1 MENAIVKI
9 NPTEYGLTDETAARI
24 EAQFTPMLAKMTEL
38 EGEYNAILGLN
49 IEDPNTAKLAKDLR
63 LKYVKVRTGTADIH
77 KVQKA
82 YFLNGGRFVDGW
94 KNAQLFASQGK
105 EEALERI
112 EKHAENLE
120 RERLEKLQQLRV
132 ALLAEYV
139 ENASELSLSGMEQ
152 DVFDAY
158 LSAKKQ
164 AFEDRKA
171 AELKAEQDR
180 IAREKAEAEER
191 EAQRL
196 ENIRLKEEADKRE
209 AEIEKERLA
218 AQKERERV
226 ERENADRLAAERKAA
241 AELAAKIKADNDA
254 RIAAEKAERARI
266 EKENAA
272 QLAKLQAEKDAEI
285 AKRDRIIEEF
295 KLNSPVIDAAARY
308 KAVNPE
314 QVKAL
319 IRSNLRLN
327 PEGEVEVLD
336 EKGVVKYDDQGRP
349 VSVDNFV
356 QTWLQQNPHF
366 VQPTPSTSA
375 TKGNVG
381 FTQNKMDLSK
391 LDMSNPEHRKIYAE
405 SRKAR

>member
-38 EGEYNAILGLN
+38 ESEYNVILGLN
-49 IEDPNTAKLAKDLR
+49 VEDPNTAKLAKDLR
-63 LKYVKVRTGTADIH
+63 LKYVKVRTGTAEIH

-82 YFLNGGRFVDGW
+82 FFLNGGRFVDGW

-152 DVFDAY
+152 DVFEAY
-158 LSAKKQ
+158 LSTKKQ
-164 AFEDRKA
+164 QYEDRKA

-209 AEIEKERLA
+209 AEIEA
-218 AQKERERV
+218 ERV
-226 ERENADRLAAERKAA
+226 ERDRIEAEKEAVRAKRNEELRPYIVFIRDYNGTLNLDEDDYQKELSGLEIVAKQQWDYDNEQRRIAQEKADKDA
-241 AELAAKIKADNDA
+241 AELAEKQKEIDRIEKELADKKAAEAKAEAD
-254 RIAAEKAERARI
+254 RIAAEKAAKLEA
-266 EKENAA
+266 EKLAKAPIKA
-272 QLAKLQAEKDAEI
+272 QLTAWVNSFQVPAANIEHEK
-285 AKRDRIIEEF
+285 KVLIEEKF
-295 KLNSPVIDAAARY
+295 NRF
-308 KAVNPE
+308 
-314 QVKAL
+314 
-319 IRSNLRLN
+319 
-327 PEGEVEVLD
+327 LD
-336 EKGVVKYDDQGRP
+336 WAKSEI
-349 VSVDNFV
+349 N
-356 QTWLQQNPHF
+356 N
-366 VQPTPSTSA
+366 
-375 TKGNVG
+375 
-381 FTQNKMDLSK
+381 
-391 LDMSNPEHRKIYAE
+391 I
-405 SRKAR
+405 

>member
-24 EAQFTPMLAKMTEL
+24 EAQFTPMLARMTEL

-105 EEALERI
+105 EESLERI

-152 DVFDAY
+152 DVFEAY
-158 LSAKKQ
+158 LSTKKQ
-164 AFEDRKA
+164 QYEDRKA

-191 EAQRL
+191 AAQRL

-209 AEIEKERLA
+209 AEIKEAADKLAKAEKELA
-218 AQKERERV
+218 DKK
-226 ERENADRLAAERKAA
+226 AAEAKA
-241 AELAAKIKADNDA
+241 ESD
-254 RIAAEKAERARI
+254 RIAAEKAAKLEA
-266 EKENAA
+266 EKLAKAPIKA
-272 QLAKLQAEKDAEI
+272 QLTAWVNLFAIPTANIEHEK
-285 AKRDRIIEEF
+285 KVLIEEKF
-295 KLNSPVIDAAARY
+295 NRF
-308 KAVNPE
+308 
-314 QVKAL
+314 
-319 IRSNLRLN
+319 
-327 PEGEVEVLD
+327 LD
-336 EKGVVKYDDQGRP
+336 WAKSEI
-349 VSVDNFV
+349 N
-356 QTWLQQNPHF
+356 N
-366 VQPTPSTSA
+366 
-375 TKGNVG
+375 
-381 FTQNKMDLSK
+381 
-391 LDMSNPEHRKIYAE
+391 I
-405 SRKAR
+405 

>member
-38 EGEYNAILGLN
+38 ESEYNVILGLN
-49 IEDPNTAKLAKDLR
+49 VEDPNTAKLAKDLR
-63 LKYVKVRTGTADIH
+63 LKYVKVRTGTAEIH

-82 YFLNGGRFVDGW
+82 FFLNGGRFVDGW

-285 AKRDRIIEEF
+285 AKEKEAARKIQEELYNKRIAEEEAERARIAAEKAAKLEAEKLAKAPIKAQLTAWVNSFQVPAANIEHEKKVLIEEKF
-295 KLNSPVIDAAARY
+295 NRFLEWAKSEINNI
-308 KAVNPE
+308 
-314 QVKAL
+314 
-319 IRSNLRLN
+319 
-327 PEGEVEVLD
+327 
-336 EKGVVKYDDQGRP
+336 
-349 VSVDNFV
+349 
-356 QTWLQQNPHF
+356 
-366 VQPTPSTSA
+366 
-375 TKGNVG
+375 
-381 FTQNKMDLSK
+381 
-391 LDMSNPEHRKIYAE
+391 
-405 SRKAR
+405 

>member
-1 MENAIVKI
+1 METSLVKI
-9 NPTEYGLTDETAARI
+9 EAKEYGLTDETAANI
-24 EAQFTPMLAKMTEL
+24 EAQFLPMLAKMTEL
-38 EGEYNAILGLN
+38 ENEYNTILGLN
-49 IEDPNTAKLAKDLR
+49 IEEPQTAKLAKDLR
-63 LKYVKVRTGTADIH
+63 LKYVKVRTGTAEIH

-120 RERLEKLQQLRV
+120 RERLEKLQSLRV
-132 ALLAEYV
+132 ALLTEYV

-152 DVFDAY
+152 DVFEAY
-158 LSAKKQ
+158 LSTKKQ
-164 AFEDRKA
+164 QYEDRKA

-209 AEIEKERLA
+209 AGIEKERLA

-226 ERENADRLAAERKAA
+226 
-241 AELAAKIKADNDA
+241 
-254 RIAAEKAERARI
+254 

-285 AKRDRIIEEF
+285 AKEKEAARKLQEELYNKRIAEEEAERARIAAEKAAKLEAEKLAKAPIKKQLTAWVNEFKIPAANIQHDKRTLIEEKF
-295 KLNSPVIDAAARY
+295 NRFLDWAKNEI
-308 KAVNPE
+308 E
-314 QVKAL
+314 Q
-319 IRSNLRLN
+319 I
-327 PEGEVEVLD
+327 
-336 EKGVVKYDDQGRP
+336 
-349 VSVDNFV
+349 
-356 QTWLQQNPHF
+356 
-366 VQPTPSTSA
+366 
-375 TKGNVG
+375 
-381 FTQNKMDLSK
+381 
-391 LDMSNPEHRKIYAE
+391 
-405 SRKAR
+405 

>member
-38 EGEYNAILGLN
+38 ENEYNAILGLN

-152 DVFDAY
+152 YVFEAY

-209 AEIEKERLA
+209 AEIEA
-218 AQKERERV
+218 ERV
-226 ERENADRLAAERKAA
+226 ERDRIEAEKEAVRAKRNEELRPYIVFIRDYNGTLNLGEDDYQKELSGLEIVAKQQWDYDNEQRRIAQEKADKDA
-241 AELAAKIKADNDA
+241 AELAEKQKEIDRIEKELADKKAAEAKAEAD
-254 RIAAEKAERARI
+254 RIAAEKAAKLEA
-266 EKENAA
+266 EK
-272 QLAKLQAEKDAEI
+272 LAKAPIKKQLTAWVNSFQVPAANIEHEK
-285 AKRDRIIEEF
+285 KVLIEEKF
-295 KLNSPVIDAAARY
+295 NRF
-308 KAVNPE
+308 
-314 QVKAL
+314 
-319 IRSNLRLN
+319 
-327 PEGEVEVLD
+327 LD
-336 EKGVVKYDDQGRP
+336 WAKSEI
-349 VSVDNFV
+349 N
-356 QTWLQQNPHF
+356 N
-366 VQPTPSTSA
+366 
-375 TKGNVG
+375 
-381 FTQNKMDLSK
+381 
-391 LDMSNPEHRKIYAE
+391 I
-405 SRKAR
+405 

>member
-38 EGEYNAILGLN
+38 ESEYNAILGLN
-49 IEDPNTAKLAKDLR
+49 IEAPNTAKLAKDLR
-63 LKYVKVRTGTADIH
+63 LKYVKVRTGTAEIH

-82 YFLNGGRFVDGW
+82 FFLNGGRFVDGW

-152 DVFDAY
+152 DVFEAY
-158 LSAKKQ
+158 LSTKKQ
-164 AFEDRKA
+164 QYEDRKA

-209 AEIEKERLA
+209 AEIEAERIERDRIEKELA
-218 AQKERERV
+218 DKK
-226 ERENADRLAAERKAA
+226 AAEAKA
-241 AELAAKIKADNDA
+241 EAD
-254 RIAAEKAERARI
+254 RIAAEKAAKLEA
-266 EKENAA
+266 EKLAKAPIKA
-272 QLAKLQAEKDAEI
+272 QLTAWVNLFAIPAASVQHEK
-285 AKRDRIIEEF
+285 KVLIEEKF
-295 KLNSPVIDAAARY
+295 NRF
-308 KAVNPE
+308 
-314 QVKAL
+314 
-319 IRSNLRLN
+319 
-327 PEGEVEVLD
+327 LD
-336 EKGVVKYDDQGRP
+336 WAKSEI
-349 VSVDNFV
+349 N
-356 QTWLQQNPHF
+356 N
-366 VQPTPSTSA
+366 
-375 TKGNVG
+375 
-381 FTQNKMDLSK
+381 
-391 LDMSNPEHRKIYAE
+391 I
-405 SRKAR
+405 

>member
-152 DVFDAY
+152 DVFEAY

-285 AKRDRIIEEF
+285 AKEKEAARKIQEELYNKRIAEEEAERARIAAEKAAKLEAEKLAKAPIKKQLTAWVNSFQVPAANIEHEKKVLIEEKF
-295 KLNSPVIDAAARY
+295 NRFLEWAKSEINNI
-308 KAVNPE
+308 
-314 QVKAL
+314 
-319 IRSNLRLN
+319 
-327 PEGEVEVLD
+327 
-336 EKGVVKYDDQGRP
+336 
-349 VSVDNFV
+349 
-356 QTWLQQNPHF
+356 
-366 VQPTPSTSA
+366 
-375 TKGNVG
+375 
-381 FTQNKMDLSK
+381 
-391 LDMSNPEHRKIYAE
+391 
-405 SRKAR
+405 

>member
-152 DVFDAY
+152 DVFEAY

-226 ERENADRLAAERKAA
+226 E
-241 AELAAKIKADNDA
+241 
-254 RIAAEKAERARI
+254 
-266 EKENAA
+266 KENAA

-285 AKRDRIIEEF
+285 AKEKEAARKIQEELYNKRIAEEEAERARIAAEKAAKLEAEKLAKAPIKKQLTAWVNSFQVPAANIEHEKKVLIEEKF
-295 KLNSPVIDAAARY
+295 NRFLEWAKSEINNI
-308 KAVNPE
+308 
-314 QVKAL
+314 
-319 IRSNLRLN
+319 
-327 PEGEVEVLD
+327 
-336 EKGVVKYDDQGRP
+336 
-349 VSVDNFV
+349 
-356 QTWLQQNPHF
+356 
-366 VQPTPSTSA
+366 
-375 TKGNVG
+375 
-381 FTQNKMDLSK
+381 
-391 LDMSNPEHRKIYAE
+391 
-405 SRKAR
+405 